1 MGQELSYTET
11 LVDGLVF
18 LYDGECGQRILS
30 GSCVYYDALFW
41 EYGFVYEGVLMLV
54 HAMRFDGFIV
64 WNYWLVLT
72 SFLVSWLTCQVI
84 CSLCL
89 Y

>member
-11 LVDGLVF
+11 LVDGLVL

-41 EYGFVYEGVLMLV
+41 KCGLVNKGV
-54 HAMRFDGFIV
+54 DGSACDEI
-64 WNYWLVLT
+64 
-72 SFLVSWLTCQVI
+72 
-84 CSLCL
+84 
-89 Y
+89 